1 MPLPPLQQLAV
12 GMPASG
18 PSAYET
24 ERRDHLT
31 YLLVARVALKHALA
45 DLPRPEDPSAAYN
58 AFKDM
63 YPDGP
68 GPGGGAAYRSL
79 AGYDDEPP
87 VPPVPPPDP
96 EDVRRYKE
104 ELLPAYTLRRDRL
117 VANLESV
124 EKELPQWLSKDYG
137 RELAKLL
144 V

>member
-1 MPLPPLQQLAV
+1 M
-12 GMPASG
+12 
-18 PSAYET
+18 
-24 ERRDHLT
+24 
-31 YLLVARVALKHALA
+31 
-45 DLPRPEDPSAAYN
+45 
-58 AFKDM
+58 
-63 YPDGP
+63 
-68 GPGGGAAYRSL
+68 
-79 AGYDDEPP
+79 
-87 VPPVPPPDP
+87 PPVPPPDP